1 MVQGVAG
8 GHIYAMTPASPV
20 RHWIGRCSGGFF
32 PTGGP
37 TDGSWWV
44 CC

>member
-8 GHIYAMTPASPV
+8 GHISAMTPARPV
-20 RHWIGRCSGGFF
+20 RHWIGFCSSGCF
-32 PTGGP
+32 PTVVP
-37 TDGSWWV
+37 IDGSWWV